1 MKKVKAFNV
10 LITLAAFAALYFLLP
25 SDNDSSNVTVD
36 RIEASTSQQNRVTK
50 KAYQHPPVRDIFLHN
65 A

>member
-10 LITLAAFAALYFLLP
+10 VLTLAAFAALYFLLP
-25 SDNDSSNVTVD
+25 NDKEISDVTASN
-36 RIEASTSQQNRVTK
+36 IEESTHHGQSITQ
-50 KAYQHPPVRDIFLHN
+50 KAYQQPVVKGIFLHK